1 MLYGIIGC
9 CDIIVMLVLF
19 IKVHVRVRVIINVF
33 DVPMVM
39 LVLLMLYYLFHTD
52 VRVTVVN
59 VMLCFLRYFHV
70 SNMCY

>member
-39 LVLLMLYYLFHTD
+39 LVLLMLYCLFHAD
-52 VRVTVVN
+52 VRVSVVN
-59 VMLCFLRYFHV
+59 VMLLFLRYFHV